1 MAIIYTKGTL
11 SEMSEVK
18 SGVSQSGKQW
28 ANMSFILDVP
38 GYQGSITKMA
48 INVSGDRINDIKE
61 HKIGD
66 QVEVGWVIYARQWN
80 GKWYNSVDLINI
92 KPLGQRTA
100 PAAAPAPSPAPKSLS
115 DIPAAELEPQEDDLP
130 F

>member
-11 SEMSEVK
+11 SEMSEIK
-18 SGVSQSGKQW
+18 SGVSQSGNKW

-38 GYQGSITKMA
+38 GYQGSVTKMA
-48 INVSGDRINDIKE
+48 INVSGDRINDIME
-61 HKIGD
+61 YKIGD
-66 QVEVGWVIYARQWN
+66 KVEVGWVIYARLWN
-80 GKWYNSVDLINI
+80 GKWYNSVDLVNI

-100 PAAAPAPSPAPKSLS
+100 QAAASASAPQGDFNQS
-115 DIPAAELEPQEDDLP
+115 LEPQEDDLP

>member
-38 GYQGSITKMA
+38 GYQGSVTKMA
-48 INVSGDRINDIKE
+48 INVSGDRINDIKK

-66 QVEVGWVIYARQWN
+66 KVEVGWVIYARQWN

-100 PAAAPAPSPAPKSLS
+100 PAVEPAAAPALRSLS
-115 DIPAAELEPQEDDLP
+115 NISAAELEPQDEDLP

>member
-18 SGVSQSGKQW
+18 TGVSQSGNQW
-28 ANMSFILDVP
+28 ANMSIILDVP
-38 GYQGSITKMA
+38 GYQGSVTKMS
-48 INVSGDRINDIKE
+48 INVSGDRINDIME

-66 QVEVGWVIYARQWN
+66 QVEVGWIIYARQWKD
-80 GKWYNSVDLINI
+80 KWYNSVDLINI

-100 PAAAPAPSPAPKSLS
+100 QAAAPAYAPQGDSNQSL
-115 DIPAAELEPQEDDLP
+115 DPQEGDLP